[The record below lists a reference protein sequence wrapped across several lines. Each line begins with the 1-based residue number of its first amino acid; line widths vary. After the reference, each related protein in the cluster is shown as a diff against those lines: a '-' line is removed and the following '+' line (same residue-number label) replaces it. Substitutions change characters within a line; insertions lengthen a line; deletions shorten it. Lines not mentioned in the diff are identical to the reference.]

1 MICGYET
8 RVWWR
13 PFRRI
18 DEIDVFYVDLAPN
31 DSFEAAAFGL
41 LNVAERA
48 RWRRFMFPGP
58 KRRFALC
65 RGALRTH
72 IIDLMGCTNDQL
84 TFGENEHGKP
94 HALVGGRRVPFSFNV
109 THSGRH
115 GLLAIGS
122 SARLGVDI
130 EERVSNR
137 HIDLLSESV
146 FGPNE
151 RSELNSVE
159 VQRKIAMFF
168 KLWTV
173 KEALVKALGVGMSLD
188 TSEFEVPEKMRRG
201 ERRDVFAFPHLPGIR
216 WQLEDLSEPRFA
228 AAIAYEIRS

>member
-8 RVWWR
+8 GVWWR

-31 DSFEAAAFGL
+31 ERFEAAAFGL

-48 RWRRFMFPGP
+48 RSRRFAFPGP

-65 RGALRTH
+65 RGALRR
-72 IIDLMGCTNDQL
+72 IICDEVECTNDQL
-84 TFGENEHGKP
+84 TFGENRHGKP
-94 HALVGGRRVPFSFNV
+94 YGLVSGQRVPMSFNV

-115 GLLAIGS
+115 GLLAFGS
-122 SARLGVDI
+122 TARLGVDI
-130 EERVSNR
+130 EERASNR
-137 HIDLLSESV
+137 HIDLLSETV

-151 RSELNSVE
+151 RSELDSVE
-159 VQRKIAMFF
+159 GQQKIAMFF

-173 KEALVKALGVGMSLD
+173 KEALVKALGVGMSLN

-201 ERRDVFAFPHLPGIR
+201 GKRDVFVFPHLPGIR

>member
-1 MICGYET
+1 MICGYQT
-8 RVWWR
+8 DVWWR

-18 DEIDVFYVDLAPN
+18 EEIDVFYVDLAPN
-31 DSFEAAAFGL
+31 ERFEAAAFGL

-48 RWRRFMFPGP
+48 RWRRFAFPGP

-72 IIDLMGCTNDQL
+72 ISDRVGCTNDQL

-94 HALVGGRRVPFSFNV
+94 YALVSGRRLPISFNV

-122 SARLGVDI
+122 SARLGVDV

-151 RSELNSVE
+151 RSELKMVE
-159 VQRKIAMFF
+159 GQRKIAMFF

-201 ERRDVFAFPHLPGIR
+201 EKRDVFVFPHLPKIK
-216 WQLEDLSEPRFA
+216 WQLEDISDRRFA
-228 AAIAYEIRS
+228 AAIAYEIR

>member
-1 MICGYET
+1 MNCGYQT
-8 RVWWR
+8 DVWWR

-31 DSFEAAAFGL
+31 DRFEAAAFGL
-41 LNVAERA
+41 LNADERT
-48 RWRRFMFPGP
+48 RWGKFMFPGP

-65 RGALRTH
+65 RGALRKH
-72 IIDLMGCTNDQL
+72 ISDRVGCTNDQL

-94 HALVGGRRVPFSFNV
+94 YALVSGRHVPISFNV

-115 GLLAIGS
+115 GLLAFGS

-137 HIDLLSESV
+137 HIDLLSETV

-151 RSELNSVE
+151 RSEIKSVE
-159 VQRKIAMFF
+159 GQRKIAMFF

-188 TSEFEVPEKMRRG
+188 TSEFEVPEAMRRG
-201 ERRDVFAFPHLPGIR
+201 DKRSEFVFPHLPKIR
-216 WQLEDLSEPRFA
+216 WQLEDISDRRFS
-228 AAIAYEIRS
+228 AAIAYEIR